1 MNELRIKQIL
11 FATDFLESS
20 RLALDYAVAFAHHF
34 KSTVVLLHAVEL
46 SPAAEGA
53 EAVTAQPSLSRK
65 EAEERLEAFAAGLR
79 RTGLEVKTLIEDG
92 TPCQVIISEVKAHA
106 PDLLVL
112 GVHGCLLYTSRCV

>member
-1 MNELRIKQIL
+1 MNELRIKRIL

-53 EAVTAQPSLSRK
+53 EAAT
-65 EAEERLEAFAAGLR
+65 
-79 RTGLEVKTLIEDG
+79 
-92 TPCQVIISEVKAHA
+92 
-106 PDLLVL
+106 
-112 GVHGCLLYTSRCV
+112 